1 MSGSS
6 IRFGSDF
13 DGMRSEDI
21 PLLTGRGQFSDDLNV
36 EGQLHA
42 VFVRSP
48 VAHADIDNIETKEA
62 LSIPGVIGIYTGSDL
77 VAANI

>member
-1 MSGSS
+1 MSTSS
-6 IRFGSDF
+6 IRFGSDV

-48 VAHADIDNIETKEA
+48 VAHADMTISKQKKHSPFQASLAYLPAPTWLPPI
-62 LSIPGVIGIYTGSDL
+62 
-77 VAANI
+77 